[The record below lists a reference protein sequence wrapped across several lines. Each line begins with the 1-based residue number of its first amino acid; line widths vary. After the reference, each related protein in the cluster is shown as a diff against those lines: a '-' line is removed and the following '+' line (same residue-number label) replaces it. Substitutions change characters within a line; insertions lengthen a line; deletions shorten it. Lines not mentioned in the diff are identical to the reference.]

1 MNHSSPAHVWRC
13 FVLVFNGATIG
24 VEEVRTQ
31 LKAHLLE
38 CDIYLDEVDRS
49 EEEDGLDE
57 DGDKDDLDGDEGEG
71 LDEDDLHE
79 DEDCL
84 DEDGD
89 EGGLDGDEDED
100 E

>member
-24 VEEVRTQ
+24 VEEVRPQ
-31 LKAHLLE
+31 LKAHLPE
-38 CDIYLDEVDRS
+38 CDIYL
-49 EEEDGLDE
+49 DGLDE

-84 DEDGD
+84 DEDED

>member
-1 MNHSSPAHVWRC
+1 MHHSSPAYVWQC
-13 FVLVFNGATIG
+13 FVLVFNGATTG

-31 LKAHLLE
+31 LKAHLPE
-38 CDIYLDEVDRS
+38 CFFYLRGDEGGVF
-49 EEEDGLDE
+49 DE
-57 DGDKDDLDGDEGEG
+57 DG
-71 LDEDDLHE
+71 LHE
-79 DEDCL
+79 DEDDL